1 MLTFIKFNF
10 PEIKCYRNFSFSLT
24 SIKLHLTLKS
34 NQNSPKLLQ
43 WREKILKLR
52 YNWFQFQNLPPSSQ
66 RSGWGWSAVCCPQS
80 EYFSK
85 EANFPAAINHILTRW
100 SSNKNNTGLPSLHH
114 LLIITSPSHT
124 RGHLGNPDNHT
135 IIISSHTSHQHQ
147 HQHHESRHG
156 DEADTD
162 LDIGTTRTTRV
173 FKKTKKVNEFLSF

>member
-1 MLTFIKFNF
+1 MA
-10 PEIKCYRNFSFSLT
+10 C
-24 SIKLHLTLKS
+24 
-34 NQNSPKLLQ
+34 
-43 WREKILKLR
+43 
-52 YNWFQFQNLPPSSQ
+52 
-66 RSGWGWSAVCCPQS
+66 
-80 EYFSK
+80 
-85 EANFPAAINHILTRW
+85 
-100 SSNKNNTGLPSLHH
+100 SSNTCTTQLLSVVFKSSEKWKWWRWPVEWVEREETATRLNLIITSPSLHHHFIIICGHPGHPDSHHYLAVVTRGLHQTLPSLHH

-173 FKKTKKVNEFLSF
+173 FKKPRKWMSFCLFNRSFTQNPDFPFTVI